1 MVGSHY
7 NYIVCWNIFM
17 RMDKSGWKSW
27 VHDALKWL
35 SFGQKKCWLD
45 LRKTDN
51 PDILRR
57 ISLLSWKLNTN
68 F

>member
-1 MVGSHY
+1 
-7 NYIVCWNIFM
+7 M

-45 LRKTDN
+45 LRKTVYN